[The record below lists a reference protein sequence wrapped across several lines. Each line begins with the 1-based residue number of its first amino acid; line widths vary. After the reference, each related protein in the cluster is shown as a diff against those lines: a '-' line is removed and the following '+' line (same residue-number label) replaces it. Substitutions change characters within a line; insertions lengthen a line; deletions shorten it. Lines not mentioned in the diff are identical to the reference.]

1 MRVCNRV
8 TNDAREDE
16 MENNLSEVSAIV
28 GNLHNMALDMERELN
43 KQNKQIDKM
52 IVKVHCSLLTLLK

>member
-28 GNLHNMALDMERELN
+28 GNLHHMALDMERELN

-52 IVKVHCSLLTLLK
+52 IVKVHCTRLTLLK